1 MVWRKAKTETLWLMH
16 FKKVKMGE
24 VTRGMGLSSW
34 IDGWQKLWVK
44 KRLSPTK
51 KKKWIGFVDKLL
63 PQKRFLYKAQ
73 IKAEDVENAQGKGSG
88 CFWWVS
94 VNNYKAVIEKPM
106 KDLSIASDGQNSRD
120 KNKKT
125 WRWNEAWEHRKGSL
139 SSENNT
145 FKETEP
151 QTWCTKS
158 KYSKCLESNQLQWRG
173 HVKLYSTVYF
183 RGCWNPV
190 NRQLNHLLYPSV
202 YVPF

>member
-1 MVWRKAKTETLWLMH
+1 MDRWVAKT
-16 FKKVKMGE
+16 
-24 VTRGMGLSSW
+24 LS
-34 IDGWQKLWVK
+34 QKTSFFY
-44 KRLSPTK
+44 R

-63 PQKRFLYKAQ
+63 PQKRFLYKAK

-106 KDLSIASDGQNSRD
+106 KDLSVASDGQNSRD

-145 FKETEP
+145 FEETEH
-151 QTWCTKS
+151 QTWCTES
-158 KYSKCLESNQLQWRG
+158 KYSVFGKQPVP
-173 HVKLYSTVYF
+173 VKGTCKVTQYCIVYL

-190 NRQLNHLLYPSV
+190 NRQKNYLLYPSV